1 MRISPLLLTCT
12 VLILTFNIVSAAD
25 SIPVKPG
32 MWEMTTTMTSPM
44 FPQPRVSTAT
54 ECMEKSE
61 FSITDLMP
69 SDQSECTIT
78 ESNVSGNT
86 LTWKM
91 QCQMQGGS
99 GEGGGTF
106 ESNGNSGSG
115 DMYMNM
121 EVQGQSFNM
130 QNSWQ
135 GKHIGPC

>member
-1 MRISPLLLTCT
+1 MRISSLLLTCIVFT
-12 VLILTFNIVSAAD
+12 ATFNIVSATD

-44 FPQPRVSTAT
+44 FPQPRTSTAT
-54 ECMEKSE
+54 ECMDKSE

-69 SDQSECTIT
+69 TDQSECTIT

-115 DMYMNM
+115 EMYMNM